1 MVCVLVSLLKLWAW
15 ITQPYFTKQQVTMVT
30 QIMETDE
37 SVSLFPFLFF
47 PSLLDVSQL
56 LTKWNISVS
65 SRLDIYGKKKE
76 RKKKSY
82 YYFYL
87 ATWALFRI
95 LHVITDLIY
104 LVVQLTDTGGN
115 GSGTLKD
122 LSLWINRLRFYIR
135 FYVESK
141 SSGFPYEDSSPK
153 S

>member
-1 MVCVLVSLLKLWAW
+1 
-15 ITQPYFTKQQVTMVT
+15 MVT
-30 QIMETDE
+30 QIIETDE
-37 SVSLFPFLFF
+37 SVSLFPFLSFSLRCLSAINQMKYQCFF
-47 PSLLDVSQL
+47 KVGYL
-56 LTKWNISVS
+56 WE
-65 SRLDIYGKKKE
+65 KE
-76 RKKKSY
+76 RKKEKSY

-104 LVVQLTDTGGN
+104 LVVQLTDTGEN